1 MKFRLPDLRSDS
13 HSRFTP
19 RQNISGV
26 ARHCAVKLLETKP
39 LTNTKEAMSDR
50 KDLFTSLPALMAK
63 LSENKDF
70 VIHSRNRGSK
80 VTVISP
86 HGGYI
91 EPGTSAIAEA
101 VAGRTFNFF
110 DFQGLQVERP
120 WELHVTSTR
129 FRHPAL
135 MPLLSRSSHAISIH
149 GMGDVD
155 RWNIW
160 AGGLNTSMKDSVV
173 TSLRKAGFSVVTD
186 TPKYRGEDPR
196 NIVNLASEMGVQLEL
211 PSDLIDAMFA
221 KGVTFPGPG
230 VKPKTTKVF
239 KRFVKAVRSAVLD
252 EIRTR

>member
-1 MKFRLPDLRSDS
+1 
-13 HSRFTP
+13 
-19 RQNISGV
+19 
-26 ARHCAVKLLETKP
+26 
-39 LTNTKEAMSDR
+39 MSAR

-63 LSENKDF
+63 LSENKDY
-70 VIHSRNRGSK
+70 VTRSCNRGSK
-80 VTVISP
+80 MTVMSP

-120 WELHVTSTR
+120 WELHVTSTK

-135 MPLLSRSSHAISIH
+135 EQLLLQSSHAISIH

-160 AGGLNTSMKDSVV
+160 AGGLNASMKERVA
-173 TSLRKAGFSVVTD
+173 TSLREAGFSVITD
-186 TPKYRGEDPR
+186 TPKYRGENPR
-196 NIVNLASEMGVQLEL
+196 NIVNLVQNKGVQLEL
-211 PSDLIDAMFA
+211 PSDLIDAMFV

-230 VKPKTTKVF
+230 VTPRTTRLF
-239 KRFVKAVRSAVLD
+239 KRFVKAVRIAVLA
-252 EIRTR
+252 EITTR